1 MSLASPEQTVLL
13 DTHVVAWWQA
23 GGDRLS
29 RLAHR
34 RIDGADRLLISPMS
48 CWEITTLHRLGRL
61 RLDRDPLRWVGD
73 LLRHV
78 RVEMASL
85 TPEAAAWAGLL
96 GSDTFPG
103 DPIDRLLYATARDL
117 RVPFLTK
124 DERMHSYAAV
134 HGDVDV
140 VW

>member
-1 MSLASPEQTVLL
+1 MSLADPEQAVLL

-29 RLAHR
+29 RVAHR

-48 CWEITTLHRLGRL
+48 CWEITTLHRLDRL

-73 LLRHV
+73 LLRLP
-78 RVEMASL
+78 RVEIAPL

-96 GSDTFPG
+96 GPDVFPG

-117 RVPFLTK
+117 RVPLLSK
-124 DERMHSYAAV
+124 DDRIRSYAAG

>member
-1 MSLASPEQTVLL
+1 MSLLVPEESILL
-13 DTHVVAWWQA
+13 DTHVVVWWQA

-34 RIDGADRLLISPMS
+34 RIDGADRLLVSPLT
-48 CWEITTLHRLGRL
+48 CWEITTLHRQGRL
-61 RLDRDPLRWVGD
+61 RFDRDPLRWVGD
-73 LLRHV
+73 LLRQG
-78 RVEMASL
+78 RVETAPL
-85 TPEAAAWAGLL
+85 TPEAAAWAGRL

-117 RVPFLTK
+117 RVPFLSK
-124 DERMHSYAAV
+124 DERIQSYAAGS
-134 HGDVDV
+134 GDVDV